1 MSKRTDAGRS
11 ILAAGAIAAFCGTT
25 LLALGRTLKF
35 LFRDVDEDKAEQLK
49 KAEALEEECE
59 NDYGDKE

>member
-1 MSKRTDAGRS
+1 MSNNSRTDKGRS

-35 LFRDVDEDKAEQLK
+35 LFRDVDEEK
-49 KAEALEEECE
+49 KIPESAGDNEAKEE
-59 NDYGDKE
+59 